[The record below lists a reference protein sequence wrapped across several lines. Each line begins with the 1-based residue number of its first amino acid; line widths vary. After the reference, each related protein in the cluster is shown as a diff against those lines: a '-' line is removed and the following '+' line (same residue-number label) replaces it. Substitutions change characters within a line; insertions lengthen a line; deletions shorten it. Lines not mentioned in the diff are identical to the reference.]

1 MRCAVYLRRHR
12 SKFLQRAIFDNE
24 DGPPSSV
31 VCLRKQKN
39 LRVRFYC
46 IKDEPA
52 DAFGV
57 PGLSDG
63 DVGKRGRRALAPLH
77 PVRPTGPAHPSG
89 MQWGEKAA
97 FLRTGRSGALRATV
111 PHRCNPDRNAEFDS
125 QRLGCSELW
134 SEHHDAQDSNRF
146 GRRDDCDSQF
156 DVDCVGP
163 SRRGHPRCRELW
175 R

>member
-1 MRCAVYLRRHR
+1 VSLSHQGRPCGCF
-12 SKFLQRAIFDNE
+12 S
-24 DGPPSSV
+24 
-31 VCLRKQKN
+31 CL
-39 LRVRFYC
+39 
-46 IKDEPA
+46 
-52 DAFGV
+52 
-57 PGLSDG
+57 
-63 DVGKRGRRALAPLH
+63 GKSRGRRRKSADAGPLLRCTLYALRDQH
-77 PVRPTGPAHPSG
+77 TPSG
-89 MQWGEKAA
+89 MQCGEKAA

-156 DVDCVGP
+156 DVDYVGP
-163 SRRGHPRCRELW
+163 SRRGHPRCCELW